1 MFYLQHMSKHQHA
14 VVNRSKAVVSV
25 AAVHTDR
32 KDKYAVPV
40 LRLAVDLLLSRGAY
54 VSFSVKSRRI
64 MPSHAKS
71 ASQVKSTLCEH
82 LFKTAKL

>member
-1 MFYLQHMSKHQHA
+1 MFYLQHLSKHQHA

-40 LRLAVDLLLSRGAY
+40 LR
-54 VSFSVKSRRI
+54 FSRRFAFVQRGLRVI
-64 MPSHAKS
+64 FSQVKTNHAKS
-71 ASQVKSTLCEH
+71 CQVGQSSQVN
-82 LFKTAKL
+82 FM